1 MSTSPA
7 PPATLKHLP
16 MRGRVLALVACLAL
30 WPLATP
36 LAQDEPPPRF
46 QVEVLVFLQPE
57 GSSVELPPP
66 LPPAEQLVIPGG
78 DAAVPAGEEPGAP
91 TPAKEPLDGRLSEPE
106 LPAGFVRQLEP
117 LQLENAAAALRRRGY
132 VPLWHQAWIQ
142 PPAGRDGVD
151 LPLLAALGQGPS
163 QPGLEGAI
171 SLSQGR
177 FLHLGLELRWQ
188 PAGVLEAEMK
198 QRRRVRT
205 GDEHYFDHPR
215 LGVLAV
221 VQRVAYAPET
231 GSMSESDSAAEP

>member
-1 MSTSPA
+1 M
-7 PPATLKHLP
+7 LKRLP
-16 MRGRVLALVACLAL
+16 MRGRILALVACLAL

-36 LAQDEPPPRF
+36 LAQEEPPPRF

-66 LPPAEQLVIPGG
+66 LPPAGQLVVPGG
-78 DAAVPAGEEPGAP
+78 DAAVPAGEQSGAA
-91 TPAKEPLDGRLSEPE
+91 TPAKEPLAGTSERE
-106 LPAGFVRQLEP
+106 LPAGFVRPLEP

-188 PAGVLEAEMK
+188 PTGVLEAEMK
-198 QRRRVRT
+198 QRRRLRT

-221 VQRVAYAPET
+221 VQRVAYSPGTGSAPE
-231 GSMSESDSAAEP
+231 SESAAEP